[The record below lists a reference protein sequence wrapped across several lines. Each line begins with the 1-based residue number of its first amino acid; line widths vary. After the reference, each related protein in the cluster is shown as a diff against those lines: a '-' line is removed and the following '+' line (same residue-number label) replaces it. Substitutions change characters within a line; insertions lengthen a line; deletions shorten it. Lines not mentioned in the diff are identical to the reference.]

1 MDTSQEDS
9 IPENIIVMVQSIVPT
24 LNSYRSA
31 QAAAQLHRNRSRTA
45 TSPPALTQ
53 PHPATPFR
61 YAPPSTPAEEFQIY
75 LQCVSQ
81 SRSTPGMTAALPED
95 QPPVLSL
102 VYLQTHP
109 LSYVLTH
116 PPFVLFSTIIGL
128 LVYVIIQE
136 RWQREELRQ
145 LSVRVR
151 QLGKDGLFIVQALQ
165 VNEQRVERL
174 GEGVDKVEDAVV
186 EVSRC
191 VREVL
196 GGKLADATRG
206 IGTARI
212 VRRAEPSVISRD
224 QDYDTVDAES
234 RRGDGDSRYN
244 YAESMY
250 TVREDEDGDDWENRT
265 VITEPEPRSDMQ
277 WDKRRREEKIWSKGD
292 WKGIEVFR

>member
-9 IPENIIVMVQSIVPT
+9 IPENIIVMNNKT
-24 LNSYRSA
+24 Y
-31 QAAAQLHRNRSRTA
+31 
-45 TSPPALTQ
+45 
-53 PHPATPFR
+53 
-61 YAPPSTPAEEFQIY
+61 
-75 LQCVSQ
+75 VSQ
-81 SRSTPGMTAALPED
+81 AQFLSQRPGRRPAASQPIANCHLSAGADTTTPSNTISLRPAVNARRRISDL
-95 QPPVLSL
+95 PPV
-102 VYLQTHP
+102 
-109 LSYVLTH
+109 
-116 PPFVLFSTIIGL
+116 
-128 LVYVIIQE
+128 
-136 RWQREELRQ
+136 
-145 LSVRVR
+145 RV
-151 QLGKDGLFIVQALQ
+151 IVQIHARHDGSASGGSAARPLLGLPPDTSAVALQ

-196 GGKLADATRG
+196 GGKLADAARG
-206 IGTARI
+206 IGTARN

-224 QDYDTVDAES
+224 QDYDTIDAES

-265 VITEPEPRSDMQ
+265 VITEPEPRSDTQ